1 MQYAYPARPKDYANE
16 TVVRFR
22 DLPEAIAGGANRA
35 EALLI
40 AEGVLEAALWFRL
53 KEGQDI
59 PAPSGA
65 RRGDV
70 MVPVKPGMA
79 AKVAFASAFRASRL
93 SQSELARRLKIDA
106 KEVRR
111 MLDPKHATK
120 IEKLDEGIRALG
132 RRLIVGELAA

>member
-1 MQYAYPARPKDYANE
+1 MQYAYAAKLKDYPNE
-16 TVVRFR
+16 MVVRFR
-22 DLPEAIAGGANRA
+22 DLPEAIAGGSTRA
-35 EALLI
+35 EALLM

-53 KEGQDI
+53 KDGQDI
-59 PAPSGA
+59 PAPSAA
-65 RRGDV
+65 RRGEV

-79 AKVAFASAFRASRL
+79 AKVAFASAFRESGL
-93 SQSELARRLKIDA
+93 SQSEMARRLKIDA